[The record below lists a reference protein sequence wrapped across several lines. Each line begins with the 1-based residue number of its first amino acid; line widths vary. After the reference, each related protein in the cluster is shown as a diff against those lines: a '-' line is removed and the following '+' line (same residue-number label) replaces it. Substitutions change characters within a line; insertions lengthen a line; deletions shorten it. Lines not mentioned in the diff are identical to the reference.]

1 MRIRNGVADGHR
13 TGQFDLEH
21 AARMGTGK
29 SQILAVHRATPPYRP
44 RHRRYLDLIAIVA
57 NAHFRLLA
65 PVDALDPLQETM
77 DEMDARLLAVGDDV
91 DSGVFLLF
99 EPDQSGVALPGHEG
113 FAFKTPTRP
122 QFFHLREPQSL
133 LQTARDH
140 SLQPGPI
147 A

>member
-44 RHRRYLDLIAIVA
+44 RHRRHLELVAIVA

-65 PVDALDPLQETM
+65 PVDAIHQLQETI
-77 DEMDARLLAVGDDV
+77 DEIDTRLLAVADYI
-91 DSGVFLLF
+91 DSRV
-99 EPDQSGVALPGHEG
+99 
-113 FAFKTPTRP
+113 
-122 QFFHLREPQSL
+122 SL
-133 LQTARDH
+133 LVE
-140 SLQPGPI
+140 P
-147 A
+147 